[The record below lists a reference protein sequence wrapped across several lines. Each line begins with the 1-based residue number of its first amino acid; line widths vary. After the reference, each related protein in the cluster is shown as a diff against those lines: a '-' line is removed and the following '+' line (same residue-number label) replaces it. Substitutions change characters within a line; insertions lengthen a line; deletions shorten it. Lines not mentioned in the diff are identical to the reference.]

1 MTDTPLSLV
10 EQHLYQQLFVH
21 QLNWSAPDH
30 PPISYTSDDGHTCT
44 ATNIS
49 SYKGLRVWV
58 CDDKPGSK
66 IEAELDRMIAKTST
80 DRLVI
85 FHNDDEQV
93 WRWPARRLSGNSTT
107 TRLTSHR
114 HRTGKPNP
122 KFAARLDAIQLP
134 IDVALDANAV
144 LMKVR
149 DAFDVEAQN
158 ETKRASKLMAR
169 MYAAVEKAY
178 PAGADPKNRDH
189 EISVTLARIL
199 FLMFGDDTEMWE
211 ADAFRDF
218 IHSDTAADGST
229 LGQQLNKLFAQVD
242 TPDPDAPH
250 LVTASLPY
258 INGGIFHER
267 ITLPT
272 LNKEFRDAVLDA
284 CAVDWSTIS
293 PAIFGSMFQ
302 SVRDAKTRRELGEHY
317 TSEQNIL
324 KTLDPLLLDDLRA
337 EFERAHTVKD
347 EKATL
352 TRLWKKL
359 GEIRYMDPACG
370 CGNFIIVAYRELR
383 DLELR
388 IMERLQEL
396 TGNEQLSFDPTL
408 SLKVT
413 LDHFYGIEID
423 EWPARIAETAMFLVD
438 RQCDLKLRERFG
450 EAPRRLPIA
459 TQPKIVVGNAL
470 RLDWTDICPP
480 SNTVTVAGN
489 PPFHGPKERSPRET
503 EDLKLV
509 WGNRYDGFL
518 DYVTGWYAKALDYFA
533 DHDAQWAFVSTNSVT
548 QGQAVPTLWAGIFGS
563 GWRIKYAHRTFP
575 WKSEA
580 AGGAA
585 VHCVIIGFTK
595 QVLKSAL
602 LIDHT
607 GGQPQP
613 NLVPEINAY
622 LVDGPNVLV
631 EKRMRT
637 LSPGLP
643 EVNAGSKAVDWGYLT
658 VEPEEYE
665 EVAADRIAKKYL
677 KPYRGGDELINNLQ
691 RWCLWC
697 VGADLNALYKSELLK
712 MRLAEVHQKRGEST
726 KAATRECAVTPH
738 LFGEIRQPDV
748 DYLGIPQTFSDNRRW
763 ATVARLSSDVI
774 ASIKLFTSP
783 DEDGYLFA
791 IISSAMFITWQKTVG
806 GRMKSD
812 PSFTNTIVWNT
823 LPLPKVSDQARSQLI
838 AAGANILQIRQR
850 YPDQSLAQLY
860 DPTAMPADLTAAHEA
875 LDELADKAFGA
886 PHGCHSERERQ
897 QTLFTRYQE
906 LAANS

>member
-1 MTDTPLSLV
+1 
-10 EQHLYQQLFVH
+10 
-21 QLNWSAPDH
+21 
-30 PPISYTSDDGHTCT
+30 
-44 ATNIS
+44 
-49 SYKGLRVWV
+49 
-58 CDDKPGSK
+58 
-66 IEAELDRMIAKTST
+66 
-80 DRLVI
+80 
-85 FHNDDEQV
+85 
-93 WRWPARRLSGNSTT
+93 
-107 TRLTSHR
+107 
-114 HRTGKPNP
+114 
-122 KFAARLDAIQLP
+122 
-134 IDVALDANAV
+134 
-144 LMKVR
+144 
-149 DAFDVEAQN
+149 
-158 ETKRASKLMAR
+158 
-169 MYAAVEKAY
+169 
-178 PAGADPKNRDH
+178 
-189 EISVTLARIL
+189 
-199 FLMFGDDTEMWE
+199 MFGDDTEMWE

-218 IHSDTAADGST
+218 IHFDTAANGST
-229 LGQQLNKLFAQVD
+229 LGEQLNKLFAQVD
-242 TPDPDAPH
+242 TPNPDAPH
-250 LVTASLPY
+250 LVAASLPY

-302 SVRDAKTRRELGEHY
+302 SVRDAETRRELGEHY

-324 KTLDPLLLDDLRA
+324 KTLDPLFLDDLRA
-337 EFERAHTVKD
+337 EFERARTVKD
-347 EKATL
+347 EKAIL

-383 DLELR
+383 DIELR

-396 TGNEQLSFDPTL
+396 AGNEQLSFDPTL

-459 TQPKIVVGNAL
+459 MQSKVVVGNAL

-480 SNTVTVAGN
+480 SNTVIVAGN

-509 WGNRYDGFL
+509 WGRRYDGFL
-518 DYVTGWYAKALDYFA
+518 DYVSGWYAKALDYFA
-533 DHDAQWAFVSTNSVT
+533 DRDAQWAFVSTNSIT

-585 VHCVIIGFTK
+585 VHCVIVGFTK
-595 QVLKSAL
+595 QALKSAL
-602 LIDHT
+602 LIDYT

-631 EKRMRT
+631 EKRMQT

-658 VEPEEYE
+658 VELEDYD
-665 EVAADRIAKKYL
+665 EVAADPLATKYL
-677 KPYRGGDELINNLQ
+677 KPYRGGDELINNNE
-691 RWCLWC
+691 RWCLWF
-697 VGADLNALYKSELLK
+697 VGADLDSLYESELLK
-712 MRLAEVHQKRGEST
+712 MRLTEVHNKRSEST
-726 KAATRECAVTPH
+726 KAATRECAATPH
-738 LFGEIRQPDV
+738 LFGERRQPDA
-748 DYLGIPQTFSDNRRW
+748 DYLGIPQTFSENRRW

-823 LPLPKVSDQARSQLI
+823 LPLPKVSDQTRNELI
-838 AAGANILQIRQR
+838 PAGAKILQIRQR

-860 DPTAMPADLTAAHEA
+860 DPTAMPADLSAAHEA

-886 PHGCHSERERQ
+886 PHACHSERERQ
-897 QTLFTRYQE
+897 QILFTRYQE
-906 LAANS
+906 LTANQ